1 MSKTKIV
8 IQEHNAVKAGLH
20 WDLRFEHKGVLKSWA
35 IPKARLPKAKEQ
47 LLAMQVTDHPLS
59 WGSFDGIIKEGYGK
73 GTVKLLAN
81 ELVEAKLDLDSD
93 KVRKVTFEYA
103 GNNYKLFHA
112 PFLKG
117 KGTYLIKKQS

>member
-59 WGSFDGIIKEGYGK
+59 WGSFDGTIKEGYGK

-81 ELVEAKLDLDSD
+81 ELVEAEVTDS
-93 KVRKVTFEYA
+93 KVTFEYA

>member
-59 WGSFDGIIKEGYGK
+59 WGNFDGTIKEGYGK